1 MKKRHIIFYGFIL
14 FCLVI
19 SSVSCSTLQKT
30 SQNPSPE
37 CLGVW
42 INAQYNAEEKTAAK
56 IVYYPDM
63 TWDAYEYDFSM
74 KPRWR
79 GTISIIDTWKDN
91 EGCCWYKVTTNQLG
105 LNFVVYEL
113 WRIGEAGKVLEG
125 MWSIGIMPDYID
137 QSSDSYSIYYR
148 LDDQAREIR
157 PKTLQNVI

>member
-1 MKKRHIIFYGFIL
+1 M
-14 FCLVI
+14 
-19 SSVSCSTLQKT
+19 QKT
-30 SQNPSPE
+30 SQNPSHN

-42 INAQYNAEEKTAAK
+42 INTQYNTKEKTAAK

-63 TWDAYEYDFSM
+63 TWEAYEHDCSM

-105 LNFVVYEL
+105 MNFVVYEL
-113 WRIGEAGKVLEG
+113 WRIGEAGTVLEG
-125 MWSIGIMPDYID
+125 MWSPVIMPDDID
-137 QSSDSYSIYYR
+137 KSSNSYSIYYR
-148 LDDQAREIR
+148 LDDQNCEAM